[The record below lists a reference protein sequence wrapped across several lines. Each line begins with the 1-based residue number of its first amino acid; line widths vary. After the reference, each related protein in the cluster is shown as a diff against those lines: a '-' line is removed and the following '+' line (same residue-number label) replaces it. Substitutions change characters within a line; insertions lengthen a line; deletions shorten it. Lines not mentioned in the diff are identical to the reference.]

1 MNLGF
6 LVQERPARNA
16 LTVEVNCVNRTR
28 KRVPDA
34 ARFSAG
40 PAFIT
45 SSAAL
50 EARISGSWKKA
61 RAQKCVTHQS
71 GGSCFIVSQAGE

>member
-1 MNLGF
+1 MQLAIPA
-6 LVQERPARNA
+6 QERPARKA

-40 PAFIT
+40 PAFIP

-50 EARISGSWKKA
+50 EA
-61 RAQKCVTHQS
+61 
-71 GGSCFIVSQAGE
+71 IVEKGESAEVRNASEWR